1 MAKAYFLPLSS
12 TDYSVALKGALRFRC
27 AESLGLPNYCKFN
40 KLLTLCVFVVGLDRA
55 VQQKFL
61 PTKRLNCCWSIK
73 MFAFTRKQRTLT
85 KLLLLTGL
93 LSCLPGCSSWFV
105 DEHFQNPQ
113 VQLTQVEVVRA
124 RALEQEFLFRYRID
138 NPNDANLTVRGL
150 TYRVHLEDIEIT
162 NGESGI
168 WVEVPANGHAYYE
181 VPVHTNLW
189 RNMKQVVRLLRKDK
203 PIRYRLD
210 GELKSGLVFGRR
222 LPVANDG
229 ELRNNTSSALSM
241 LD

>member
-1 MAKAYFLPLSS
+1 M
-12 TDYSVALKGALRFRC
+12 
-27 AESLGLPNYCKFN
+27 
-40 KLLTLCVFVVGLDRA
+40 
-55 VQQKFL
+55 
-61 PTKRLNCCWSIK
+61 
-73 MFAFTRKQRTLT
+73 
-85 KLLLLTGL
+85 
-93 LSCLPGCSSWFV
+93 
-105 DEHFQNPQ
+105 
-113 VQLTQVEVVRA
+113 
-124 RALEQEFLFRYRID
+124 
-138 NPNDANLTVRGL
+138 